1 MSSTEDKPP
10 KVVYWHRELPP
21 LDGEMMHE
29 HVIEATSDRVSGII
43 EQHGELWQRC
53 YAVLTEN
60 TRLRLE
66 QEVTRLGGDYAHVT
80 DEHIESQ
87 HNDATGESWLHGR
100 FTYMLYRR
108 TGTK

>member
-1 MSSTEDKPP
+1 MSSNEDKPP

-21 LDGEMMHE
+21 LDGEIMHE
-29 HVIEATSDRVSGII
+29 HVIEATSDRVAGII

-60 TRLRLE
+60 ARLRLE
-66 QEVTRLGGDYAHVT
+66 HEVTRLGGDYAHIT

-108 TGTK
+108 TGT